1 MLKSRIIPVLQINN
15 SSAIKTINFFNERV
29 VGDAITNVKIFAN
42 RQADEMAIIDIGA
55 SRTGSVNHDII
66 KKLSKE
72 SNMPLAIGGGVRSLE
87 DADKVFRSGAD
98 KIIINS
104 LYYHDIDVLE
114 RLINK
119 YGSQS
124 IIFSLDVNYADGI
137 YVSYSNSGTIKQKE
151 NYLNTIEKLNKLNIG
166 EFIINCIHKDGMMNG
181 YDIQLLSNVENQ
193 TNKPI
198 IILGGCG
205 SKNDIAEA
213 YRNGANGLAASSVFH
228 WVGESIITIK
238 KHLLGLNIPVRKVVC
253 D

>member
-1 MLKSRIIPVLQINN
+1 MLKSRIIPVLQINK

-29 VGDAITNVKIFAN
+29 VGDAIANVKIFSN

-55 SRTGSVNHDII
+55 SRTGGVNHDFI
-66 KKLSKE
+66 KRLSKE
-72 SNMPLAIGGGVRSLE
+72 SNMPLAIGGGVRAVE
-87 DADKVFRSGAD
+87 DADKLFRSGAD
-98 KIIINS
+98 KIIINT
-104 LYYHDIDVLE
+104 LYYQDIDVLE

-124 IIFSLDVNYADGI
+124 IIFSLDVKYVDGI

-166 EFIINCIHKDGMMNG
+166 EYMINCIHKDGMMDG
-181 YDIQLLSNVENQ
+181 YDIQLLSYVEEQ

-205 SKNDIAEA
+205 AKNDMVEA
-213 YRNGANGLAASSVFH
+213 YRNGANGFAASSVFH

-238 KHLLGLNIPVRKVVC
+238 KYLLDFNIPVRKVVN